1 MTYNK
6 WRPALVKYLTFAPPL
21 PKRMQRGNEGRSY
34 LVIATATADT
44 FPHKRLCHTA
54 VYYAI
59 RFSLFF
65 FIYFCVCVCS
75 LPSASEMQSTL
86 HLLNQHTA
94 SLVINDLIFH
104 CFVLTSDWIGISYH
118 LQIASSMWFKNRLRI
133 ETHDVL
139 IEVVSLGRSVRM
151 HPAEEADVIRQ
162 LWPPAFPSGVKN
174 ANWLARKR
182 QWNASRA
189 STQRLNQI

>member
-1 MTYNK
+1 MAYNK
-6 WRPALVKYLTFAPPL
+6 WRPALVKYLTFAPPPNECREEMKNVLIWLL
-21 PKRMQRGNEGRSY
+21 PPPPQIHFRINDF
-34 LVIATATADT
+34 VIRP
-44 FPHKRLCHTA
+44 F
-54 VYYAI
+54 I
-59 RFSLFF
+59 MRFGSLFF
-65 FIYFCVCVCS
+65 FYLFLCVCVCS

>member
-1 MTYNK
+1 MAYNK
-6 WRPALVKYLTFAPPL
+6 WRPALVKYLTFAPPPNECREEMKDVLIWLL
-21 PKRMQRGNEGRSY
+21 PPPPQIHFRINDF
-34 LVIATATADT
+34 VIRP
-44 FPHKRLCHTA
+44 F
-54 VYYAI
+54 I
-59 RFSLFF
+59 MRFGSLFF
-65 FIYFCVCVCS
+65 FYLFFFVCVCS

-86 HLLNQHTA
+86 HRLNQHTA

-118 LQIASSMWFKNRLRI
+118 LQIASSIWFKNQLRI